1 MTSSTSRFLIMK
13 EIAIRENHL
22 YKKTYLGGKKAV
34 GRYSVIYVLKDLKA
48 YKLRKENPKKEYVNR
63 IGLAVTKKMGG
74 AVVRNR
80 IKRVLRAALRSV
92 EKEYGLRKG
101 FLIVISS
108 REAAS
113 RVSSD
118 EIRTEMIS
126 QLQKLGL
133 ISEKHGTAAEV
144 SSAGVVAEMAEVA
157 EEKTAE
163 KK

>member
-1 MTSSTSRFLIMK
+1 MK

-22 YKKTYLGGKKAV
+22 YKKTYLGGKKAA
-34 GRYSVIYVLKDLKA
+34 GKYSVIYVLKDLKA

-63 IGLAVTKKMGG
+63 VGLTVTKKMGG

-80 IKRVLRAALRSV
+80 IKRVLRAAFRAV
-92 EKEYGLRKG
+92 EKEYGLKKG

-113 RVSSD
+113 RASS
-118 EIRTEMIS
+118 EQIRNEMII

-133 ISEKHGTAAEV
+133 ISEKHDAAAEV
-144 SSAGVVAEMAEVA
+144 GSAEVVAEMAEVA
-157 EEKTAE
+157 AE
-163 KK
+163 KAAEKE

>member
-1 MTSSTSRFLIMK
+1 MK

-34 GRYSVIYVLKDLKA
+34 GKYSVIYVLKDLKA

-63 IGLAVTKKMGG
+63 VGLTVTKKMGG

-80 IKRVLRAALRSV
+80 IKRVLRVGFRAV
-92 EKEYGLRKG
+92 ERVYGIKKG

-113 RVSSD
+113 RASSD
-118 EIRTEMIS
+118 EIKNEMII
-126 QLQKLGL
+126 QFQKLGL
-133 ISEKHGTAAEV
+133 ISDKRSAAAEV
-144 SSAGVVAEMAEVA
+144 VSAGVVAEMAEVA
-157 EEKTAE
+157 DTEARDKR
-163 KK
+163 